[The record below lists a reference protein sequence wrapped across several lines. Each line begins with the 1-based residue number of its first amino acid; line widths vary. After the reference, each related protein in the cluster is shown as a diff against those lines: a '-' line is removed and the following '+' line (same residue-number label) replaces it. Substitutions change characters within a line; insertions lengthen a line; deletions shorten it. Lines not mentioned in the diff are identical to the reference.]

1 MSMNEQTASRA
12 AVVIERT
19 FEAPVAVIWQMWTD
33 PEHFAAWYGPDGAVV
48 DVVEM
53 DVHVGGRRHVCME
66 IATPGGVRRMC
77 FAGEHV
83 DVVENEL
90 LVYTEFMSDDDGRPL
105 PVYAGS
111 GHPTTTEVRVEL
123 AHAGPATRMV
133 LTHLGIP
140 ADSPGAVGWHMA
152 LDKLAHHLA
161 VA

>member
-1 MSMNEQTASRA
+1 MTMNEQTASRD

-33 PEHFAAWYGPDGAVV
+33 PEHFVAWYGPDGATV

-53 DVHVGGRRHVCME
+53 DVQVGGRRHVCME
-66 IATPGGVRRMC
+66 IATPKGVRRMC
-77 FAGEHV
+77 FAGEHL

-90 LVYTEFMSDDDGRPL
+90 LAYTEWMSDDQGQ
-105 PVYAGS
+105 PVPTADGS
-111 GHPTTTEVRVEL
+111 GHPTTTEIRVEL
-123 AHAGPATRMV
+123 VASEAATRMV

-140 ADSPGAVGWHMA
+140 ADSPGAAGWQMA

-161 VA
+161 GT